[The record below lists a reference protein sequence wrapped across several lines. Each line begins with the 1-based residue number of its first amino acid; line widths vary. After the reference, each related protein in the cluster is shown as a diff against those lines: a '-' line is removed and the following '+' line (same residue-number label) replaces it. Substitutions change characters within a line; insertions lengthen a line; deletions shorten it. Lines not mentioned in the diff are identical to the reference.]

1 MSGLKDRSWTDSLL
15 ELVGLKERDS
25 VKPPLE
31 VQKLLLNASE
41 HSGKYRLVNGII
53 ASADALANPKGVFE
67 GSNNLKMRK
76 EVAKVMKRGIIEQ
89 TALTINSGLTHV
101 ENKSLAPT
109 INLVDNSLNLRS
121 NIFSS
126 TLDQSKFIE
135 ITLNT
140 NYSAVNLPKKRRI
153 IEEFNFADKKLTAFE
168 VTRSQVLAGSTLS
181 CLGMV
186 TIDDAGTVKMSKLV
200 AIVAGGV
207 WEARKHLNEQI
218 QHASSAVSILGFCSL
233 VFFSTGLALYHRIK

>member
-1 MSGLKDRSWTDSLL
+1 MT
-15 ELVGLKERDS
+15 
-25 VKPPLE
+25 
-31 VQKLLLNASE
+31 ASE

-53 ASADALANPKGVFE
+53 ASADVLTIPE
-67 GSNNLKMRK
+67 DLNNLKKRK

-89 TALTINSGLTHV
+89 TALTMNSGLTHV

-109 INLVDNSLNLRS
+109 INLVDN
-121 NIFSS
+121 
-126 TLDQSKFIE
+126 TLDQRKCIE
-135 ITLNT
+135 VALNA

>member
-1 MSGLKDRSWTDSLL
+1 M
-15 ELVGLKERDS
+15 
-25 VKPPLE
+25 
-31 VQKLLLNASE
+31 NASE

-53 ASADALANPKGVFE
+53 ASADVLTIPE
-67 GSNNLKMRK
+67 GLNNLKKRK

-89 TALTINSGLTHV
+89 TALTMNSGLTHV
-101 ENKSLAPT
+101 ENKSIAPI
-109 INLVDNSLNLRS
+109 INLVDN
-121 NIFSS
+121 
-126 TLDQSKFIE
+126 TLDPSKYIE
-135 ITLNT
+135 VALNA

-233 VFFSTGLALYHRIK
+233 VCFSTGLALYHRIK